1 MSGAADWLARVRQLE
16 GRGELL
22 LAYDTALQGLE
33 AHPGD
38 LWLAHRA
45 VLNLAKSGATARA
58 ELEFIRL
65 ALDRSNEP
73 DVAALGARI
82 AKDRG
87 LAATGAERAK
97 LLARAADQ
105 YEAIYTRSG
114 GYYPGINVATLRL
127 LAGEP
132 QAAER
137 VAREVLSICQPA
149 GGSVEDD
156 YYRAASAAEA
166 ALVLGDTIA
175 AREALQRA
183 AGFGAD
189 LAARA
194 ATRRQLRLICAAR
207 AIAEDVMAPLTPPA
221 VIHYTGH
228 MIAPPGASGRFKAAQ
243 ESEVAAAI
251 AAKLEQH
258 GVGFGYGALA
268 CGADILFAEALL
280 AKGGELHVVLPFSR
294 ADFVRVSVAPGGAG
308 WVERFDACLQRARSI
323 TYATEDSYLGHDWI
337 FSYGSFVAMGL
348 AVLRARFLDGSA
360 RQLALWDGEATSGVA
375 GTAFDVSTWRSLNRP
390 ADIILCSAAPVQR
403 ARRQPGVAAARAQG
417 ELKTMLFGDV
427 KGFSKLTEAQIPGFV
442 QHVLGTLGRVLARY
456 GDHVLYRNTWGDGLF
471 LVLGDAAI
479 GARCA
484 LALQAALEALDLSA
498 FGLPDT
504 LALRLGGHFGPV
516 YETTDPVQGVTNY
529 FGAHVSRTARIEPV
543 TPPGEVYVTEQ
554 FAARLALEPAGFAC
568 DYVGQVPAAKGY
580 GTMRMYHLHAPLQL

>member
-22 LAYDTALQGLE
+22 LAYDTALQGLD

-58 ELEFIRL
+58 ESEFARL
-65 ALDRSNEP
+65 SLNQSQEP

-87 LAATGAERAK
+87 LAANGAERAR

-105 YEAIYTRSG
+105 YETIYRRSG

-127 LAGEP
+127 LAGQTQP
-132 QAAER
+132 AEQI
-137 VAREVLSICQPA
+137 AREVLALCQAA
-149 GGSVEDD
+149 GGSAEDD
-156 YYRAASAAEA
+156 YYRTASAAEA
-166 ALVLGDTIA
+166 ALVLGDPRTA
-175 AREALQRA
+175 QQALQRA

-189 LAARA
+189 LAART

-207 AIAEDVMAPLTPPA
+207 ALSEDVLAPLAPPE

-228 MIAPPGASGRFKAAQ
+228 MIAPPGGSGRFKAEQ
-243 ESEVAAAI
+243 EAEVASAI
-251 AAKLEQH
+251 DAKLEQH

-280 AKGGELHVVLPFSR
+280 AKGAELHVVLPFSR
-294 ADFVRVSVAPGGAG
+294 DEFVRVSVAPGGAG
-308 WVERFDACLQRARSI
+308 WVERFDACVERARSI

-348 AVLRARFLDGSA
+348 AVLRARFLDGPV
-360 RQLALWDGEATSGVA
+360 RQIAVWDGEATSGVA
-375 GTAFDVSTWRSLNRP
+375 GTAFDVRTWRSLNRP
-390 ADIILCSAAPVQR
+390 ADIILCAAPPAQR
-403 ARRQPGVAAARAQG
+403 GQRQQGVAAARVQG

-427 KGFSKLTEAQIPGFV
+427 KGFSKLSEAQIPAFV
-442 QHVLGTLGRVLARY
+442 THVLGALGRVLEEY
-456 GDHVLYRNTWGDGLF
+456 GAQVLYRNTWGDGLF

-484 LALQAALEALDLSA
+484 LGLQAALEALDLRA

-516 YETTDPVQGVTNY
+516 FETTDPVQRVTNY

-554 FAARLALEPAGFAC
+554 FAARLALEPDGFAC